1 MTRHH
6 GIRIQ
11 KRSSYRH
18 VSGFGRR
25 ACGSVRVRWWVGMVV
40 RFVCVISVPV
50 CVRAPRVCPVSRL
63 PRCFFTGTGSC
74 VPCVS
79 RLPPVSFYRVSCV
92 RLPPVLACLL
102 PPVFLNRSREREKFA
117 SSQNEFVQ
125 NKVHGLRALRA
136 VTDHDGLICSD
147 SGSCPSSS
155 GRSPWQEARLLLRRD
170 YLHRAG
176 ASTHANPS
184 LDGGVG
190 SSRRRGGRGKG

>member
-1 MTRHH
+1 MTREVTRGAAGPVMTH

-25 ACGSVRVRWWVGMVV
+25 ACDSVRVRWWVGMVV

-92 RLPPVLACLL
+92 RLPPV
-102 PPVFLNRSREREKFA
+102 FLNRSREREKFA
-117 SSQNEFVQ
+117 SLQNEFVQ
-125 NKVHGLRALRA
+125 NKVHSLRALP
-136 VTDHDGLICSD
+136 C
-147 SGSCPSSS
+147 
-155 GRSPWQEARLLLRRD
+155 RD
-170 YLHRAG
+170 R
-176 ASTHANPS
+176 P
-184 LDGGVG
+184 
-190 SSRRRGGRGKG
+190 

>member
-1 MTRHH
+1 MTH
-6 GIRIQ
+6 GIRITEALVVP
-11 KRSSYRH
+11 RH

-50 CVRAPRVCPVSRL
+50 CVRAPRVCPVSRLPRFFSQVPGLVSRVCPVSRL

-117 SSQNEFVQ
+117 SSQNEFVCRIRPKQ
-125 NKVHGLRALRA
+125 SAR
-136 VTDHDGLICSD
+136 S
-147 SGSCPSSS
+147 SCAPC
-155 GRSPWQEARLLLRRD
+155 RD
-170 YLHRAG
+170 R
-176 ASTHANPS
+176 P
-184 LDGGVG
+184 
-190 SSRRRGGRGKG
+190 